1 MSDHPPRRHILDPI
15 SRVSETLFG
24 LIMAVS
30 FTGSLSAAMADQKE
44 VHTMLIGAIGC
55 NIAWGIIDAVMHL
68 ITTLTERARHLSTLR
83 TFRATEDPA
92 TLRVQIASVLPP
104 RLAAAMTNAELESLA
119 ARAKSLPPPPAGP
132 RLDKNDFLGALA
144 IFFLVALSTFPVV
157 VPFIVLTKPLMALR
171 ISNGIAVIMLFL
183 CGFRLG
189 HFSGN
194 RPWVTGIAMAIVGT
208 ALVALTI
215 ALGG

>member
-1 MSDHPPRRHILDPI
+1 MPDDLPRKHILDPI
-15 SRVSETLFG
+15 SRVSEILFG
-24 LIMAVS
+24 LIMALS
-30 FTGSLSAAMADQKE
+30 FTGSLSAALADQKE

-55 NIAWGIIDAVMHL
+55 NIAWGLIDAVMHL
-68 ITTLTERARHLSTLR
+68 ITTLTERARQLSTLC
-83 TFRATEDPA
+83 TFRATDDPA
-92 TLRVQIASVLPP
+92 NIRAQIASALPP

-119 ARAKSLPPPPAGP
+119 ARAKSLPPPPARP
-132 RLDKNDFLGALA
+132 RLDKHDFLAALA

-157 VPFIVLTKPLMALR
+157 IPFMLLHQPQTALR
-171 ISNGIAVIMLFL
+171 ISNGIALVMLFL